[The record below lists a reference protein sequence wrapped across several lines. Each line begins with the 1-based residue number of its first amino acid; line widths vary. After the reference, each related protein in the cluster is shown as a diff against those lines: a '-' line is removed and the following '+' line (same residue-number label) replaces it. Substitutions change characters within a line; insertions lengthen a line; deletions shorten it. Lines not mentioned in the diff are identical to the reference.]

1 MQGNSNLRCHMRPA
15 KSSSK
20 SNAKAAALALIAA
33 CTAAQAQ
40 QLPSAIELRAT
51 YCVAVL
57 QFRLALFNSMPPDTP
72 AEIQSGIVEEKER
85 ASANL
90 RRLQGFL
97 APRVPHLEP
106 ASLALALDAGD
117 QDAEHAAQEAARCVD
132 RCADEGDA
140 GACLHECREQSAVMT
155 RVQMCDDTSWYPI

>member
-1 MQGNSNLRCHMRPA
+1 MHWVKPSC
-15 KSSSK
+15 K
-20 SNAKAAALALIAA
+20 SNATAAAFALIAA
-33 CTAAQAQ
+33 CTTAQAQ
-40 QLPSAIELRAT
+40 QLPSSIELRAT

-57 QFRLALFNSMPPDTP
+57 QYRLALFNSMPPDTP
-72 AEIQSGIVEEKER
+72 AEIQSGILEEKER
-85 ASANL
+85 TSSNL
-90 RRLQGFL
+90 RRLQSFL
-97 APRVPHLEP
+97 GPRVQYLEP

-117 QDAEHAAQEAARCVD
+117 QDAERATQEAARCVD

>member
-1 MQGNSNLRCHMRPA
+1 MHRA
-15 KSSSK
+15 KSSYK
-20 SNAKAAALALIAA
+20 SNATAAAFALIAA

-40 QLPSAIELRAT
+40 QLPSSIELRAT

-57 QFRLALFNSMPPDTP
+57 QYRLALFNSMPPDTP
-72 AEIQSGIVEEKER
+72 AEIQGGILEEKER
-85 ASANL
+85 ASSNL
-90 RRLQGFL
+90 RRLQAFL
-97 APRVPHLEP
+97 GPRVQHLEP

-117 QDAEHAAQEAARCVD
+117 QDAENATQEAARCVD